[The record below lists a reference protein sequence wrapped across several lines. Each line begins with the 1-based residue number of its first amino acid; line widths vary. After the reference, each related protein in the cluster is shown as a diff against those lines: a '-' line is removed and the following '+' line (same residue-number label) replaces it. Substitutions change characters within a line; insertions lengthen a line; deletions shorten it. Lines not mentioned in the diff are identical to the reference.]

1 MKTIVKYL
9 LVGLCLLTLFS
20 LSSTR
25 TVVHGQDWSQE
36 TESSESLDSSV
47 EESDLTTED
56 SKDETTTA
64 STNTAISLDF
74 RRYMPFAKFVNYQYQ
89 GDGSVFEVQDIIMEY
104 MPDNQGTFQITAFTE
119 DSATAYVYQIRDNG
133 LFELACFENYNVVED
148 LRYSP
153 EATDGA
159 ESLILPSNLAVGTSY
174 QSGYNNENKRTVS
187 DLFNQFSF
195 GGYTFENVIK
205 VVEAQGSGQFNYYFA
220 PDYGL
225 ILVERVNNNNAQQII
240 QLISTQGN
248 VIE

>member
-1 MKTIVKYL
+1 MKTYIKKLMVC
-9 LVGLCLLTLFS
+9 LCLIS
-20 LSSTR
+20 IS
-25 TVVHGQDWSQE
+25 WSGLLGRKVQAQEWSEE
-36 TESSESLDSSV
+36 TEISQ
-47 EESDLTTED
+47 TTE
-56 SKDETTTA
+56 SINSETSQTEEITNQEASTSSPTA
-64 STNTAISLDF
+64 SINLDF

-104 MPDNQGTFQITAFTE
+104 MPDNQGIFQITAFTGE
-119 DSATAYVYQIRDNG
+119 TATAYVYQIRQNG
-133 LFELACFENYNVVED
+133 LYELACFENYNVVED

-159 ESLILPSNLAVGTSY
+159 ESLILPSNLSVGSSY

-187 DLFNQFSF
+187 DIFSQFSF

-205 VVEAQGSGQFNYYFA
+205 VIELQSSGQYNYYFA

-225 ILVERVNNNNAQQII
+225 ILVERVTNNNAQQII